1 MGPKVSGNIVALGT
15 LSLSRAKQDG
25 IDKGKKM
32 KNFFSPIKAKHER
45 ELEKTN
51 FSLDEFI

>member
-15 LSLSRAKQDG
+15 LSRAKQDG

-32 KNFFSPIKAKHER
+32 KNFFSPIKGKHER